1 MQRLVVA
8 ATAFL
13 AGMGALVV
21 VGYLLVLA
29 PGSDRAAR
37 AVPADAA
44 VYVNVYLQPSS
55 TQQTRLAGLLGKL
68 PGFADTST
76 LDEKLD
82 QLAQRLLAQ
91 GKVDYRA
98 DLRPWVGN
106 EVAMALRANGT
117 ASTPEVLLL
126 VAVKDP
132 DAARTALPH
141 LWASSGITFT
151 AQTYRGHD
159 LMVGETASYVLLPD
173 LLVIGQTADQ
183 VRAAVDADTN
193 AAPSLA
199 DSADF
204 RAAMGQVPA
213 DHLASAYLDARAVL
227 PAGATAQSSGY
238 STAAVALVAEANGLH
253 AVGEAAFDPS
263 KASEAA
269 RKAFDLASTPSE
281 LSAWMPADTKA
292 EATLFGLAQ
301 SFTAASEQLK
311 ADPSQ
316 SESADA
322 LEQLRTL
329 AALGLGINVDRDL
342 LPLFDGEAAVAFGG
356 SSTQPE
362 AVLLLK
368 PSDPD
373 AAAQSVDRLQA
384 ALVAHGATATV
395 EQGQV
400 MVTVIDVPNVAKLA
414 FTIEDGVVVV
424 GIDDTS
430 VRAAVTA
437 HRDDTSLASKDR
449 YKAAFELAGSR
460 AGTELF
466 VDIGGL
472 IDMAGET
479 VGLDAETRDIL
490 NQIGALAMTAS
501 AQDDHLEFHAVLT
514 VEDAPAN

>member
-21 VGYLLVLA
+21 VGYLLVFSA
-29 PGSDRAAR
+29 GSDRAAR

-55 TQQTRLAGLLGKL
+55 VQQTRLAALLGNL

-82 QLAQRLLAQ
+82 QLAQRLMAQ
-91 GKVDYRA
+91 AKVDYRA
-98 DLRPWVGN
+98 DLRPWLGN
-106 EVAMALRANGT
+106 EVAMALQANGT

-151 AQTYRGHD
+151 SQTYHGHEV
-159 LMVGETASYVLLPD
+159 MVGDTASYVLLPD
-173 LLVIGQTADQ
+173 LLVIGQTVGQ
-183 VRAAVDADTN
+183 VRAAVDADAD

-204 RAAMGQVPA
+204 RAAMAQVPA
-213 DHLASAYLDARAVL
+213 DHLASAYVDARAVL
-227 PAGATAQSSGY
+227 PAGTNAQSGGY
-238 STAAVALVAEANGLH
+238 STAAMALVAEANGLH
-253 AVGEAAFDPS
+253 AAGEAAFDPS

-269 RKAFDLASTPSE
+269 RAAFERASTPSE
-281 LSAWMPADTKA
+281 LSGWMPADTKA

-329 AALGLGINVDRDL
+329 AALGLGVNVDRDL

-356 SSTQPE
+356 STSKPE

-373 AAAQSVDRLQA
+373 GAVQSIDRLQA
-384 ALVAHGATATV
+384 ALVAHGAAATV
-395 EQGQV
+395 ERGQV
-400 MVTVIDVPNVAKLA
+400 IVTVIDVPNVAKLA
-414 FTIEDGVVVV
+414 FTTEDGVVVV
-424 GIDDTS
+424 GVDDAS

-437 HRDDTSLASKDR
+437 HRDGASLASTDR
-449 YKAAFELAGSR
+449 YKAPFELAGTR
-460 AGTELF
+460 AGTEIF
-466 VDIGGL
+466 IDVGGL
-472 IDMAGET
+472 IQMAGES

-490 NQIGALAMTAS
+490 NQIGALAMTAT
-501 AQDDHLEFHAVLT
+501 AHDDHLEFHAVLT
-514 VEDAPAN
+514 VKDAATN